1 MQLKVRVFI
10 FDANKVSL
18 ESVPGSWDYRVPYSF
33 EMLAVPNARW
43 TNFDL
48 LQSYSPA
55 ICLLEL
61 KIDPISMLIR
71 EIVPV
76 DKLDQ
81 RIIFIRSV
89 YHYSI

>member
-18 ESVPGSWDYRVPYSF
+18 ESVPGSWDYRVPYGF

-48 LQSYSPA
+48 LRSYSPA
-55 ICLLEL
+55 HLLTRAQDRSY
-61 KIDPISMLIR
+61 INA
-71 EIVPV
+71 
-76 DKLDQ
+76 DK
-81 RIIFIRSV
+81 RNCPSG
-89 YHYSI
+89 